1 MLVHLKKIITQAMAT
16 KSAVPAFNVVNLE
29 TALGVSKAAEKTDQP
44 VIIQISEGAANYAGL
59 EIIVAVL
66 KKISTDKKNSAP
78 IALHLDHGQNLTL
91 IKKCL
96 ALGFSSVHID
106 GSSYPLAKNIAL
118 TKKVVALAK
127 KYGAWVQG
135 EVGALPGSED
145 KIKNPKNKKLLLTN
159 PLDAQKF
166 LLATRVNT
174 LAISIGNEHGIDKM
188 RRAKFPRLDWARL
201 AHIHQLLPHTPLV
214 LHGAS
219 GIKTADLKKARQLG
233 IRIVNIDTEL
243 RLAFTNTM
251 RQVLA
256 QDAWVYDPRKILG
269 PASLAVEKIAAKKIK
284 QLCG

>member
-1 MLVHLKKIITQAMAT
+1 MLVHIKKIIAPL
-16 KSAVPAFNVVNLE
+16 KNNNSAIPAFNVINLE
-29 TALGVSKAAEKTDQP
+29 TALGVAKAAEKLRQP
-44 VIIQISEGAANYAGL
+44 VIMQISEGAANYAGL
-59 EIIVAVL
+59 EIIVDVL
-66 KKISTDKKNSAP
+66 KQIAGDKKNSAP
-78 IALHLDHGQNLTL
+78 IALHLDHGQDLTL

-96 ALGFSSVHID
+96 ELGFSSVHID
-106 GSSYPLAKNIAL
+106 GSHYPLAKNIAL
-118 TKKVVALAK
+118 TKKIVALAK

-145 KIKNPKNKKLLLTN
+145 KIKNLKNKKFFLTN

-174 LAISIGNEHGIDKM
+174 LAVSIGNEHGIDKM
-188 RRAKFPRLDWARL
+188 RRANFPRLDWGRL
-201 AHIHQLLPHTPLV
+201 AQIHQLLPHTPLV

-219 GIKTADLKKARQLG
+219 GIKTADLTKARHLG
-233 IRIVNIDTEL
+233 IKIVNIDTEL

-251 RQVLA
+251 RQILA